1 MSDESLRE
9 LLTYWAIELQDTW
22 RIVNDMWNV
31 VSSNA
36 GEIEG
41 YQAYQTAREAF
52 SSCLTAI
59 TLPPERFLSL
69 TGVQILQLSESYR
82 ELGAS
87 FNPLY
92 QTLQSSDIDTAKL
105 LADIDGVIAALH
117 EIQNGFPMEDP

>member
-52 SSCLTAI
+52 SNCLTAI